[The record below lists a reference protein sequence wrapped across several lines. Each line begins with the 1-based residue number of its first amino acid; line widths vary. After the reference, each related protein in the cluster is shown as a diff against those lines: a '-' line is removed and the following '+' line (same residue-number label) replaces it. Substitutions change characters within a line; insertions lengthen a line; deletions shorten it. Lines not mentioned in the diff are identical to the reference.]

1 MKKKCRNICVCGIF
15 FVILRDFLGEMK
27 VVLRHIIFLAAILLL
42 NSAYAEA
49 IEHVYAAYS
58 MLQSGHWVK
67 VRVSETGICRMTYDE
82 LADAGLKPADVR
94 VYGYGGEMLSQNFQK
109 RKIDDLPCVPIY
121 MEKGSDGVFNS
132 GDYILFYAAAN
143 FSWQYNGTR
152 FAHTRNPYSDYGY
165 YFLSDDA
172 GEQKLLETRAAIDG
186 TGATEVKTYWN
197 YMLHEE
203 DRVNLL
209 DASNGIVG
217 GGREFYGENISPG
230 TTQSFAFPM
239 ENVVA
244 GSEMRCVVDVATT
257 LSSITT
263 QYVVQIGSA
272 QQVISVNGISPSDF
286 YTMAQTGTCNTTF
299 APVGTGK
306 QDVAIRFQSSL
317 GSSVGYLNYIELT
330 AECQLAMVGS
340 AMPFRSP
347 VNYGST
353 TPVKY
358 VLTGASAS
366 TQIWNVTDKDSI
378 YLMPASVSG
387 STLTFVGSNM
397 KAVQEYVAVNPKGSG
412 WKSATVVGTVA
423 NQDLHKLQDIDFVI
437 ISPKELLTEA
447 NRLAK
452 AHEKNEGI
460 TTAVVTD
467 EEIYNEFSSGTPD
480 ATAYRWLMK
489 MLYDRGVGAI
499 HKPAHLLLFGDGTFD
514 NRKLLPNSGPATL
527 LTYQTRNSTVETKAF
542 ATDDYFT
549 YMDNNEGEVEVT
561 STMDLGVGR
570 LPISTPDE
578 AKTVVDKLI
587 AYMDNTHYGKW
598 KQQLL
603 FIADDGDNG
612 LHTTTAEAG
621 AELVRK
627 KNPNFVVNK
636 VYLDAY
642 QQETTASGE
651 SYPLAKNRVENLLN
665 NGMLFLDYSG
675 HGGYNAITN
684 ESLMDLHSIKELANP
699 NHGFWAFFT
708 CSFAHFDAGKR
719 CAAEEAV
726 LNPNGGAIGVYSAD
740 RTVYANNNTQL
751 NRNFCDTLFGHKNS
765 FRYEMTLGQSNRMAK
780 NRNGISDE
788 NKLPYVLLAD
798 PAMKMAYPTQYNI
811 VTTSC
816 SDTIRALTIHTVKGQ
831 VIDEGLTL
839 MDWFN
844 GKVQVT
850 VYDKLQVL
858 TTRDNDQK
866 DPSKQVLLSYN
877 DYPNVLFSSE
887 VDVKDG
893 KFEFTFMAP
902 KDIRYNYGNGRIVY
916 YAYDAENGAE
926 AVGHYEDLIIG
937 GSSTVAVVDTIGPD
951 IELYLN
957 SPSFKDG
964 GETHEHPHFFADVY
978 DENGINTAGSGIGHD
993 LMLVVDNKP
1002 QWTYVLNE
1010 YFTNK
1015 NGDYRSGQVS
1025 YKMPEM
1031 ESGAHTLTFR
1041 AWDLFNNSST
1051 KSLNFTVVKDM
1062 DMSIYSV
1069 TTYPNPVSQS
1079 GVVTI
1084 KIDYDRPDDLVQ
1096 TDVYVYNMSGQMVWH
1111 HTQPDAKTIQWN
1123 IGEMGIPAGIYVY
1136 HLKMQT
1142 ATTSAVSQNGKLIVT
1157 K

>member
-1 MKKKCRNICVCGIF
+1 
-15 FVILRDFLGEMK
+15 MK
-27 VVLRHIIFLAAILLL
+27 VVLQHILFLTALTLLFPVQTT
-42 NSAYAEA
+42 A
-49 IEHVYAAYS
+49 IEHTYAS
-58 MLQSGHWVK
+58 HSILQNGHWVK
-67 VRVSETGICRMTYDE
+67 VRVGETGICRMTYDE
-82 LADAGLKPADVR
+82 LADAGLKPAEIR

-109 RKIDDLPCVPIY
+109 RKIDDLPCVPFY
-121 MEKGSDGVFNS
+121 MDKGADGVFNS
-132 GDYILFYAAAN
+132 GDYILFYVTAN
-143 FSWQYNGTR
+143 FSWQYNGSR

-165 YFLSDDA
+165 YFLTDDA
-172 GEQKLLETRAAIDG
+172 GEQKLLATRAALDG
-186 TGATEVKTYWN
+186 TDATEVKTYWN
-197 YMLHEE
+197 YVLHEE

-209 DASNGIVG
+209 DATNGISG
-217 GGREFYGENISPG
+217 GGREFYGESMSPG
-230 TTQSFAFPM
+230 ATLTFTFPM
-239 ENVVA
+239 QNIVA
-244 GSEMRCVVDVATT
+244 ESEMRCVVDVAST
-257 LSSITT
+257 LTSVSS
-263 QYVVQIGSA
+263 QYTIQIGTK
-272 QQVISVNGISPSDF
+272 QQVLTVPGISQSDF
-286 YTMAQTGTCNTTF
+286 YTMASTGLCNAMFT
-299 APVGTGK
+299 AAGTGK
-306 QDVAIRFQSSL
+306 QDVSIRYQNSL
-317 GSSVGYLNYIELT
+317 GSSIGYLNYIELT
-330 AECQLAMVGS
+330 AECQLTMVGS
-340 AMPFRSP
+340 AMPFRTP
-347 VNYGST
+347 VNYGSN
-353 TPVKY
+353 TPIKY
-358 VLTGASAS
+358 TLSGANEN
-366 TQIWNVTDKDSI
+366 TQIWNVTENDSI
-378 YLMPASVSG
+378 YLMPTSIDG
-387 STLTFVGSNM
+387 STLTFIGSNR
-397 KAVQEYVAVNPKGSG
+397 KNVQEYVAVNPKGTS
-412 WKSATVVGTVA
+412 WKSATVIGEVA
-423 NQDLHKLQDIDFVI
+423 NQNLHKLQDIDFVI
-437 ISPKELLTEA
+437 ITSKELQSEA
-447 NRLAK
+447 QRLAK
-452 AHEKNEGI
+452 AHEKKDGI

-467 EEIYNEFSSGTPD
+467 EEVYNEFSSGTPD

-499 HKPAHLLLFGDGTFD
+499 HKPEHLLLFGDGTFD
-514 NRKLLPNSGPATL
+514 NRKLLTSSGPATL
-527 LTYQTRNSTVETKAF
+527 LTYQTKNSTVETKAF

-549 YMDNNEGEVEVT
+549 FMDNNEGEVEVT

-570 LPISTPDE
+570 LPVSTTDE

-587 AYMDNTHYGKW
+587 AYMDNTHYGHW

-684 ESLMDLHSIKELANP
+684 ESLMDLHSIKALTNP

-708 CSFAHFDAGKR
+708 CSFAHFDSGKK

-726 LNPNGGAIGVYSAD
+726 LNANGGAIGVYSAD
-740 RTVYANNNTQL
+740 RTVYANQNTQL

-780 NRNGISDE
+780 NRNGIADE
-788 NKLPYVLLAD
+788 NKLPYILLAD
-798 PAMKMAYPTQYNI
+798 PAMRMAYPTQYNI
-811 VTTSC
+811 ETTSC
-816 SDTIRALTIHTVKGQ
+816 SDTIRALTIHKVQGR
-831 VIDEGLTL
+831 VIDETKAV

-844 GKVQVT
+844 GKVHVT
-850 VYDKLQVL
+850 VYDKLQVI
-858 TTRDNDQK
+858 TTRDNDET
-866 DPSKQVLLSYN
+866 DPQKQVLLSYN

-887 VDVKDG
+887 VEVKDG
-893 KFEFTFMAP
+893 AFEFTFMAP

-916 YAYDAENGAE
+916 YAYDEVNAAE

-951 IELYLN
+951 IKLYLN
-957 SPSFKDG
+957 SPSFVDG
-964 GETHEHPHFFADVY
+964 GETHENPHFYADVY
-978 DENGINTAGSGIGHD
+978 DENGINTVGSGIGHD

-1002 QWTYVLNE
+1002 QWTYVLND
-1010 YFTNK
+1010 YYTGT

-1025 YKMPEM
+1025 YKMPEL

-1051 KSLNFTVVKDM
+1051 KALNFTVVKDM
-1062 DMSIYSV
+1062 DMSIFSI
-1069 TTYPNPVSQS
+1069 TTYPNPVSQT

-1084 KIDYDRPDDLVQ
+1084 KLDYDRPDDLVQ
-1096 TDVYVYNMSGQMVWH
+1096 TDIYIYNTSGQMVWH
-1111 HTQPDAKTIQWN
+1111 HTQPDAKAIEWN
-1123 IGEMGIPAGIYVY
+1123 IGEMGIPAGVYVY
-1136 HLKMQT
+1136 HMKMQT